1 MRSLTSPE
9 WLEYKQVIVEVMRN
23 YEEARTDLIEAL
35 RRECGHLELAH
46 DLTLALALDS
56 QRPITMNRN
65 SGP

>member
-1 MRSLTSPE
+1 
-9 WLEYKQVIVEVMRN
+9 MRN